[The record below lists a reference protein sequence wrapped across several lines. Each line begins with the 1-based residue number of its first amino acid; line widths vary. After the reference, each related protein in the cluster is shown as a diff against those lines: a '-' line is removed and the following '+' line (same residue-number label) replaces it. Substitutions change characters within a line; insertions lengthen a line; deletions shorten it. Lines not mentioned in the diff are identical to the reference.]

1 MNSAGLEQVLAEIYA
16 NAIAQGVNPLMSS
29 DNPFSDEW
37 KRQVGYY
44 GHNPIIDDAKN
55 LATAWYNPNFRFLDQ
70 WWRKYKPP
78 VVEEEELEEEKPI
91 EKVLEEIISE
101 GGGDRVASDG
111 FTDMRDPAFMGRES
125 YPGMKDGQWL
135 GGNLGWK
142 DAAQML
148 GTMKGGL
155 GGLLSGMLNGSL
167 STYGSSSG
175 KNAIGNIADALGV
188 NKDTALAEIGRALG
202 YSDPATA
209 AAAKKD
215 TGILGQLS
223 NALFGGK
230 PGTPNVKG
238 MMAGALAGF
247 KPTWDNPTFNNI
259 VNERATIAGVLNAL
273 ANPDVSFGTW
283 GSLGSWNNPAA
294 ISQFADALAKAG
306 APLDTMTNRQ
316 KQAASLM
323 SALLDSTAK
332 SAFSPK
338 APMSTVN
345 GLLQALLSESNP
357 GINQLAS
364 RNMDTA
370 RANLYGSLLSGLPD
384 NAFEAAKAMSGL
396 DLGELQEKLS
406 WSNFDALNKDKPL
419 SEQLSALV
427 DRQERAK
434 AIADELADRPDQGG
448 DGGDGI
454 GGTGYGKGGSR
465 GDVGDFDGTGGTEA
479 EHQAND
485 PEAKNA

>member
-1 MNSAGLEQVLAEIYA
+1 MNSTGLEQVLAEIYA
-16 NAIAQGVNPLMSS
+16 NAIAQGVNPLHVS

-44 GHNPIIDDAKN
+44 GHNPIIDDRTPF
-55 LATAWYNPNFRFLDQ
+55 ATADYRPDFRFLDQ

-111 FTDMRDPAFMGRES
+111 FVDMRDPEFMGRS
-125 YPGMKDGQWL
+125 GYPGMKDGQWL

-167 STYGSSSG
+167 STYGSPSG
-175 KNAIGNIADALGV
+175 KEAIGNIADALGV
-188 NKDTALAEIGRALG
+188 DKNTALAEIGRALG

-209 AAAKKD
+209 KRD
-215 TGILGQLS
+215 TSILGQ
-223 NALFGGK
+223 LFGGK

-238 MMAGALAGF
+238 MMAGTLAGY
-247 KPTWDNPTFNNI
+247 PNTWNNPTFSNI
-259 VNERATIAGVLNAL
+259 VNERDTIRGVLEAL
-273 ANPDVSFGTW
+273 AMERAANPVTLGSWGKKTDGTW
-283 GSLGSWNNPAA
+283 GAPDLIGGFTDWLGYDITSMTPMEAA
-294 ISQFADALAKAG
+294 IANYYGNSVLPGIQTGTLDQVKGYLKGLFDATKFAG
-306 APLDTMTNRQ
+306 
-316 KQAASLM
+316 
-323 SALLDSTAK
+323 
-332 SAFSPK
+332 
-338 APMSTVN
+338 TVN
-345 GLLQALLSESNP
+345 GKEIEKTGRPTNDFA
-357 GINQLAS
+357 GRLAS
-364 RNMDTA
+364 NALGMLGKFDFNRAQEYLDKKAEFMD
-370 RANLYGSLLSGLPD
+370 
-384 NAFEAAKAMSGL
+384 K
-396 DLGELQEKLS
+396 
-406 WSNFDALNKDKPL
+406 
-419 SEQLSALV
+419 
-427 DRQERAK
+427 
-434 AIADELADRPDQGG
+434 GG
-448 DGGDGI
+448 DGKGGDGIDGI

-479 EHQAND
+479 EHEAND

>member
-1 MNSAGLEQVLAEIYA
+1 MNSGLTDVLASIYT
-16 NAIAQGVNPLMSS
+16 NRIAQGVNPLMSG

-44 GHNPIIDDAKN
+44 GHNPIIDDAKE
-55 LATAWYNPNFRFLDQ
+55 LATAWYNPDFRFLDQ
-70 WWRKYKPP
+70 MWRKYKPP
-78 VVEEEELEEEKPI
+78 VVEEEELEEEKPV
-91 EKVLEEIISE
+91 EKVLEEIVSE
-101 GGGDRVASDG
+101 GGNGGIANDG
-111 FTDMRDPAFMGRES
+111 FVDMRDPEFMGRS
-125 YPGMKDGQWL
+125 GYPGMKDGQWL

-209 AAAKKD
+209 AAKKD
-215 TGILGQLS
+215 TSLVGQLT

-238 MMAGALAGF
+238 MMAGTLAGY
-247 KPTWDNPTFNNI
+247 PNTWNNPTFSNI

-283 GSLGSWNNPAA
+283 GAPGSWNNPAA

-306 APLDTMTNRQ
+306 APFDTMTDRQ

-323 SALLDSTAK
+323 GALLDSTAK

-338 APMSTVN
+338 APMSAVN

-357 GINQLAS
+357 GINQLAN

-396 DLGELQEKLS
+396 DLSGLQEKLG
-406 WSNFDALNKDKPL
+406 WSSFDAANKGKSL

-427 DRQERAK
+427 DRQERARE
-434 AIADELADRPDQGG
+434 IANELAGRSGEGG
-448 DGGDGI
+448 DGGLGGKDG
-454 GGTGYGKGGSR
+454 GVSGLDAD
-465 GDVGDFDGTGGTEA
+465 GDTTNAESGMVGE
-479 EHQAND
+479 ESW
-485 PEAKNA
+485 

>member
-1 MNSAGLEQVLAEIYA
+1 MNEQVLAEIYA

-44 GHNPIIDDAKN
+44 GHNPIIDDRTP
-55 LATAWYNPNFRFLDQ
+55 LATADYRPDFRFLDQ

-78 VVEEEELEEEKPI
+78 VLEEEELEEEKPV

-101 GGGDRVASDG
+101 GGNGGIANDS

-135 GGNLGWK
+135 GGNIGWK
-142 DAAQML
+142 DVAQVL
-148 GTMKGGL
+148 GNMRGGI

-188 NKDTALAEIGRALG
+188 NKDMALAEIGKALG
-202 YSDPATA
+202 YSDPAT

-238 MMAGALAGF
+238 MMGGTLAGY
-247 KPTWDNPTFNNI
+247 PNTWDNPTFSNI

-273 ANPDVSFGTW
+273 ANPDVSFG
-283 GSLGSWNNPAA
+283 SWTKDWSAPYN
-294 ISQFADALAKAG
+294 ISELANALAGAG
-306 APLDTMTNRQ
+306 KPIGTMSELDKMRTSL
-316 KQAASLM
+316 AAATLSSM
-323 SALLDSTAK
+323 
-332 SAFSPK
+332 P
-338 APMSTVN
+338 TVN
-345 GLLQALLSESNP
+345 GLLK
-357 GINQLAS
+357 GIFELVGDNGNKIGDIAKGRPMSSWEAS
-364 RNMDTA
+364 V
-370 RANLYGSLLSGLPD
+370 LSGLSGTTAKD
-384 NAFEAAKAMSGL
+384 VAAAMQDKTIEQVMAETKWGAMKDQS
-396 DLGELQEKLS
+396 LQS
-406 WSNFDALNKDKPL
+406 
-419 SEQLSALV
+419 LV
-427 DRQERAK
+427 DRLERQKAYERGEIPGFNAERSRSEGEGRNRDNYGGPEASKSEQERT
-434 AIADELADRPDQGG
+434 DRSDQQQK
-448 DGGDGI
+448 DH
-454 GGTGYGKGGSR
+454 
-465 GDVGDFDGTGGTEA
+465 EA
-479 EHQAND
+479 EVAEQ
-485 PEAKNA
+485 EGKW

>member
-1 MNSAGLEQVLAEIYA
+1 VNEQVLAEIYA

-44 GHNPIIDDAKN
+44 GHNPIIDDRTPF
-55 LATAWYNPNFRFLDQ
+55 ATADYRPDFRFLDQ

-78 VVEEEELEEEKPI
+78 VIEEEEELEEEKPV

-167 STYGSSSG
+167 STYGSPSG
-175 KNAIGNIADALGV
+175 KEAIGNIADALGV

-209 AAAKKD
+209 KRD
-215 TGILGQLS
+215 TSILGQ
-223 NALFGGK
+223 LFGGK

-238 MMAGALAGF
+238 MMAGTLAGY
-247 KPTWDNPTFNNI
+247 PNTWDNPTFSNI
-259 VNERATIAGVLNAL
+259 VNERDTIRGVLEAL
-273 ANPDVSFGTW
+273 AMERAANPVTLGSWGKKTDGTW
-283 GSLGSWNNPAA
+283 GAPDLIGGFTDWLGYDITSMTPMEAA
-294 ISQFADALAKAG
+294 IANYYGNSVLPGIQTGTLDQVKGYLKGLFDATKFAG
-306 APLDTMTNRQ
+306 
-316 KQAASLM
+316 
-323 SALLDSTAK
+323 
-332 SAFSPK
+332 
-338 APMSTVN
+338 TVN
-345 GLLQALLSESNP
+345 GTEIEKTGKPTNDFA
-357 GINQLAS
+357 GRLAS
-364 RNMDTA
+364 
-370 RANLYGSLLSGLPD
+370 
-384 NAFEAAKAMSGL
+384 
-396 DLGELQEKLS
+396 
-406 WSNFDALNKDKPL
+406 DALGMLGKFDFSRAQEYLDKKAEFLEKEKDK
-419 SEQLSALV
+419 SDSGN
-427 DRQERAK
+427 
-434 AIADELADRPDQGG
+434 GG
-448 DGGDGI
+448 DGPT
-454 GGTGYGKGGSR
+454 GGGGGYNETGNPDSGGHTEKGGASEGASR
-465 GDVGDFDGTGGTEA
+465 EGR
-479 EHQAND
+479 
-485 PEAKNA
+485 

>member
-1 MNSAGLEQVLAEIYA
+1 VNEQVLAEIYA
-16 NAIAQGVNPLMSS
+16 NAIAQGVNPLYVS

-44 GHNPIIDDAKN
+44 GHNPIIDDRTPF
-55 LATAWYNPNFRFLDQ
+55 ATADYRPYFRFLDQ

-78 VVEEEELEEEKPI
+78 VIEEEEELEEEKPV

-167 STYGSSSG
+167 STYGSPSG
-175 KNAIGNIADALGV
+175 KEAIGNIADALEV

-209 AAAKKD
+209 KRD
-215 TGILGQLS
+215 TSILGQ
-223 NALFGGK
+223 LFGGK

-238 MMAGALAGF
+238 MMAGTLAGY
-247 KPTWDNPTFNNI
+247 PNTWDNPTFNNI

-283 GSLGSWNNPAA
+283 GALGSWNNPAA

-306 APLDTMTNRQ
+306 APFNTMTDRQ

-323 SALLDSTAK
+323 SALLDSAAK
-332 SAFSPK
+332 SAFSTK
-338 APMSTVN
+338 TPMSTVN

-357 GINQLAS
+357 GINQLAN

-396 DLGELQEKLS
+396 DLGGLQEKLG
-406 WSNFDALNKDKPL
+406 WSSFDARNKDKSL

-427 DRQERAK
+427 DRQERARE
-434 AIADELADRPDQGG
+434 IANELAGRSGE
-448 DGGDGI
+448 GGDGI
-454 GGTGYGKGGSR
+454 GGTGYGEGGSR

>member
-1 MNSAGLEQVLAEIYA
+1 MNEQVLAEIYA
-16 NAIAQGVNPLMSS
+16 NAIAQGVNPLYVS

-44 GHNPIIDDAKN
+44 GHNPIIDDRTPF
-55 LATAWYNPNFRFLDQ
+55 ATADYRPDFRFLDQ

-78 VVEEEELEEEKPI
+78 VVEEEELEEEKPV

-101 GGGDRVASDG
+101 GGNGGIANDG

-167 STYGSSSG
+167 STYGSPSG

-209 AAAKKD
+209 KRD
-215 TGILGQLS
+215 TSILGQ
-223 NALFGGK
+223 LFGGK

-238 MMAGALAGF
+238 MMAGTLAGY
-247 KPTWDNPTFNNI
+247 PNTWDNPTFNNI
-259 VNERATIAGVLNAL
+259 VNERATIAGVL
-273 ANPDVSFGTW
+273 
-283 GSLGSWNNPAA
+283 
-294 ISQFADALAKAG
+294 DALATPDFDWGLAG
-306 APLDTMTNRQ
+306 AKGNWSNPSAISGFVNMANNLGVDLVGMQNKDQLGMWNTIAELMGAT
-316 KQAASLM
+316 AAYN
-323 SALLDSTAK
+323 
-332 SAFSPK
+332 PK
-338 APMSTVN
+338 VN
-345 GLLQALLSESNP
+345 GFLQALYEMNGSP
-357 GINQLAS
+357 MAKRAS
-364 RNMDTA
+364 KGELD
-370 RANLYGSLLSGLPD
+370 SS
-384 NAFEAAKAMSGL
+384 
-396 DLGELQEKLS
+396 DLGLMASSAIGNPWGGLRDEMKS
-406 WSNFDALNKDKPL
+406 GKFDNFDKVARDYLDAKDRLGKINEAVEK
-419 SEQLSALV
+419 SRSGE
-427 DRQERAK
+427 
-434 AIADELADRPDQGG
+434 
-448 DGGDGI
+448 GGDGI
-454 GGTGYGKGGSR
+454 GGTGYGEGGSR

>member
-1 MNSAGLEQVLAEIYA
+1 MSAGLTDVLASIYS
-16 NAIAQGVNPLMSS
+16 NAIAQGVNPLHAS

-44 GHNPIIDDAKN
+44 GHNPIIDDRTP
-55 LATAWYNPNFRFLDQ
+55 LATADYRPDFRFADD
-70 WWRKYKPP
+70 WWRRYKPP
-78 VVEEEELEEEKPI
+78 VVEEEEELEEEKPV

-111 FTDMRDPAFMGRES
+111 FVDMRDPEFMGRES
-125 YPGMKDGQWL
+125 YPGKKEGQWL

-142 DAAQML
+142 DAASML
-148 GTMKGGL
+148 GNMRGGL

-175 KNAIGNIADALGV
+175 KNAIGDIADALGI
-188 NKDTALAEIGRALG
+188 NKDTALAEIGKALG

-238 MMAGALAGF
+238 MMAGTLAGY
-247 KPTWDNPTFNNI
+247 PNTWDNPTFNNI

-283 GSLGSWNNPAA
+283 GKRADGTWGAPAA

-306 APLDTMTNRQ
+306 TPLDTMTNRQ

-323 SALLDSTAK
+323 GALLDSTAK

-357 GINQLAS
+357 GINQLAN

-384 NAFEAAKAMSGL
+384 SAFEAAKAMSGL
-396 DLGELQEKLS
+396 DLGGLQEKLG
-406 WSNFDALNKDKPL
+406 WSSFDARNKDKSL
-419 SEQLSALV
+419 GEQLSALV
-427 DRQERAK
+427 DRQERARE
-434 AIADELADRPDQGG
+434 IANELAGRSGEGG
-448 DGGDGI
+448 DGGLGGNDG
-454 GGTGYGKGGSR
+454 GVSGLDAD
-465 GDVGDFDGTGGTEA
+465 GDTTNNESGMVGE
-479 EHQAND
+479 ESW
-485 PEAKNA
+485 

>member
-1 MNSAGLEQVLAEIYA
+1 MNSGLTDVLASIYS
-16 NAIAQGVNPLMSS
+16 NRIAQGVNPLHAN
-29 DNPFSDEW
+29 DNPFAQEW
-37 KRQVGYY
+37 KRQVGYL
-44 GHNPIIDDAKN
+44 GHNPIIDDAKD
-55 LATAWYNPNFRFLDQ
+55 LATAWYNPDFRFLEQ
-70 WWRKYKPP
+70 MWRKYKPP
-78 VVEEEELEEEKPI
+78 VLEEEELEEEKPV

-101 GGGDRVASDG
+101 GGNGGIANDG
-111 FTDMRDPAFMGRES
+111 FVDMRDPEFMGRES

-135 GGNLGWK
+135 GGNIGWK
-142 DAAQML
+142 DAASML
-148 GTMKGGL
+148 GNMRGGL

-202 YSDPATA
+202 YSDPA
-209 AAAKKD
+209 AAKRD
-215 TGILGQLS
+215 TSILGQ
-223 NALFGGK
+223 LFGGK

-238 MMAGALAGF
+238 MMAGALAGY
-247 KPTWDNPTFNNI
+247 PNTWDNPTFSNI

-283 GSLGSWNNPAA
+283 GSPGSWNNPAA

-306 APLDTMTNRQ
+306 TPLDTMTNRQ

-323 SALLDSTAK
+323 GALLDSTAK

-357 GINQLAS
+357 GINQLAN

-384 NAFEAAKAMSGL
+384 NAFESAKAMSGL
-396 DLGELQEKLS
+396 DFGGLQEKLG
-406 WSNFDALNKDKPL
+406 WSSFDAANKGKSL

-427 DRQERAK
+427 DRQERARE
-434 AIADELADRPDQGG
+434 IANELAGRSGEGG
-448 DGGDGI
+448 GNDYGGGI
-454 GGTGYGKGGSR
+454 
-465 GDVGDFDGTGGTEA
+465 E
-479 EHQAND
+479 AND
-485 PEAKNA
+485 DNKGDLAGGWGPGGEDDPSGQ

>member
-1 MNSAGLEQVLAEIYA
+1 MNEQVLAEIYA
-16 NAIAQGVNPLMSS
+16 NAIAQGVNPLISS

-37 KRQVGYY
+37 KRQIGYY

-70 WWRKYKPP
+70 WWKKYKPP

-91 EKVLEEIISE
+91 EKVIEEIISE
-101 GGGDRVASDG
+101 GGNGGIANDG
-111 FTDMRDPAFMGRES
+111 FVDMRDPAFMGRES

-175 KNAIGNIADALGV
+175 KNVIGEIAEKLGV
-188 NKDTALAEIGRALG
+188 NKDTALAEIGKALG

-209 AAAKKD
+209 KRD
-215 TGILGQLS
+215 TSILGQ
-223 NALFGGK
+223 LFGGK

-238 MMAGALAGF
+238 MMAGTLAGY
-247 KPTWDNPTFNNI
+247 PNTWDNPTFNNI
-259 VNERATIAGVLNAL
+259 VNERATIAGVL
-273 ANPDVSFGTW
+273 
-283 GSLGSWNNPAA
+283 
-294 ISQFADALAKAG
+294 DALATPDFDWGLAG
-306 APLDTMTNRQ
+306 AKGNWSNPSAISGFVNMANNLGVDLVGMQNKDQLGMWNTIAELMGAT
-316 KQAASLM
+316 AAYN
-323 SALLDSTAK
+323 
-332 SAFSPK
+332 PK
-338 APMSTVN
+338 VN
-345 GLLQALLSESNP
+345 GFLQALYEMNGPPIAKRAAKGELDSSDL
-357 GINQLAS
+357 GLMAS
-364 RNMDTA
+364 RAIGN
-370 RANLYGSLLSGLPD
+370 PW
-384 NAFEAAKAMSGL
+384 
-396 DLGELQEKLS
+396 GELRDEMKS
-406 WSNFDALNKDKPL
+406 GKFDNFDKVARDYLDAKDRLRKINEAVEK
-419 SEQLSALV
+419 SRSGE
-427 DRQERAK
+427 
-434 AIADELADRPDQGG
+434 GG
-448 DGGDGI
+448 DGGKDGI
-454 GGTGYGKGGSR
+454 NGTGYGKGGSR

>member
-1 MNSAGLEQVLAEIYA
+1 MNEQVLAEIYA

-37 KRQVGYY
+37 KRQIGYY

-78 VVEEEELEEEKPI
+78 VIEEEEELEEEKPV

-167 STYGSSSG
+167 STYGSPSG
-175 KNAIGNIADALGV
+175 KEAIGNIADALGV

-215 TGILGQLS
+215 TSLVGQLT

-238 MMAGALAGF
+238 MMAGSLAGY
-247 KPTWDNPTFNNI
+247 PNTWDNPTFSNI
-259 VNERATIAGVLNAL
+259 VNERDTIRGVLEAL
-273 ANPDVSFGTW
+273 AMERAANPVTLGSWGKKTDGTW
-283 GSLGSWNNPAA
+283 GAPDLIGGFTDWLGFDTLSMSPTEAA
-294 ISQFADALAKAG
+294 IANYYGNSVL
-306 APLDTMTNRQ
+306 
-316 KQAASLM
+316 
-323 SALLDSTAK
+323 
-332 SAFSPK
+332 
-338 APMSTVN
+338 
-345 GLLQALLSESNP
+345 P
-357 GINQLAS
+357 GIQTGTL
-364 RNMDTA
+364 DQVKGY
-370 RANLYGSLLSGLPD
+370 LKGL
-384 NAFEAAKAMSGL
+384 
-396 DLGELQEKLS
+396 
-406 WSNFDALNKDKPL
+406 FDATEFAGTQNG
-419 SEQLSALV
+419 
-427 DRQERAK
+427 K
-434 AIADELADRPDQGG
+434 AIAETGVPTNDLAGRLASKAIGGFSFDKAQDYLDKKAEFLGKEKDKSNSGNGG
-448 DGGDGI
+448 DGP
-454 GGTGYGKGGSR
+454 
-465 GDVGDFDGTGGTEA
+465 TGGGGGYNETGNPDSGGHTEEGGA
-479 EHQAND
+479 SEGASR
-485 PEAKNA
+485 EGR

>member
-1 MNSAGLEQVLAEIYA
+1 MNEQVLAEIYA
-16 NAIAQGVNPLMSS
+16 NAIAQGVNPLMSG

-44 GHNPIIDDAKN
+44 GHNPIIDDRTP
-55 LATAWYNPNFRFLDQ
+55 LATADYRPYFRFLDQ

-78 VVEEEELEEEKPI
+78 VVEEEEELEEEKPV

-167 STYGSSSG
+167 STYGSPSG
-175 KNAIGNIADALGV
+175 KEAIGNIADALGV

-209 AAAKKD
+209 KRD
-215 TGILGQLS
+215 TSILGQ
-223 NALFGGK
+223 LFGGK

-238 MMAGALAGF
+238 MMAGTLAGY
-247 KPTWDNPTFNNI
+247 PNTWDNPTFNNI
-259 VNERATIAGVLNAL
+259 VNERATIAGVL
-273 ANPDVSFGTW
+273 
-283 GSLGSWNNPAA
+283 
-294 ISQFADALAKAG
+294 DALATPDFDWGLAG
-306 APLDTMTNRQ
+306 AKGNWSNPSAISGFVNMANNLGVDLVGMQNKDQLGMWNTIAELMGAT
-316 KQAASLM
+316 AAYN
-323 SALLDSTAK
+323 
-332 SAFSPK
+332 PK
-338 APMSTVN
+338 VN
-345 GLLQALLSESNP
+345 GLLQALYKMNGSP
-357 GINQLAS
+357 MVKRAS
-364 RNMDTA
+364 KGELD
-370 RANLYGSLLSGLPD
+370 SS
-384 NAFEAAKAMSGL
+384 
-396 DLGELQEKLS
+396 DLGLMASSAIGNPWGELRDEMKS
-406 WSNFDALNKDKPL
+406 GKFDNFDKVARDYLDAKDRLGKINEAVEK
-419 SEQLSALV
+419 SRSGE
-427 DRQERAK
+427 
-434 AIADELADRPDQGG
+434 
-448 DGGDGI
+448 GGDGI
-454 GGTGYGKGGSR
+454 GGTGYGPGGSR

-485 PEAKNA
+485 PEAQNA

>member
-1 MNSAGLEQVLAEIYA
+1 VNEQVLAEIYA
-16 NAIAQGVNPLMSS
+16 NAIAQGVNPLYVS

-44 GHNPIIDDAKN
+44 GHNPIIDDRTPF
-55 LATAWYNPNFRFLDQ
+55 ATADYRPVFRFLDQ

-78 VVEEEELEEEKPI
+78 VIEEEEEIEEEKPI

-101 GGGDRVASDG
+101 GGNGGIANDG

-167 STYGSSSG
+167 STYGSPSG
-175 KNAIGNIADALGV
+175 KEAIGNIADALGV

-209 AAAKKD
+209 KRD
-215 TGILGQLS
+215 TSILGQ
-223 NALFGGK
+223 LFGGK

-238 MMAGALAGF
+238 MMAGTLAGYPN
-247 KPTWDNPTFNNI
+247 PTWNNPTFNNI

-283 GSLGSWNNPAA
+283 TKDWNNPAA

-332 SAFSPK
+332 SAFSSK

-345 GLLQALLSESNP
+345 RLLQALLNESNP
-357 GINQLAS
+357 GINQLANRS
-364 RNMDTA
+364 MDTA

-396 DLGELQEKLS
+396 DLSGLQEKLS
-406 WSNFDALNKDKPL
+406 WSSFDAANKDKSL

-427 DRQERAK
+427 DRQERARE
-434 AIADELADRPDQGG
+434 IANELAGRSGKGG
-448 DGGDGI
+448 DGIDGI
-454 GGTGYGKGGSR
+454 GGTGYGEGGSR

-479 EHQAND
+479 EHEAND

>member
-1 MNSAGLEQVLAEIYA
+1 MNEQVLAEIYA
-16 NAIAQGVNPLMSS
+16 NAIAQGVNPLYVS

-44 GHNPIIDDAKN
+44 GHNPIIDDRTPF
-55 LATAWYNPNFRFLDQ
+55 ATADYRPDFRFLDQ

-101 GGGDRVASDG
+101 GGGDRIASDG
-111 FTDMRDPAFMGRES
+111 FVDMRDPEFMGRS
-125 YPGMKDGQWL
+125 GYPGMKDGQWL

-167 STYGSSSG
+167 STYGSPSG
-175 KNAIGNIADALGV
+175 KEAIGNIADALGV

-209 AAAKKD
+209 KRD
-215 TGILGQLS
+215 TSILGQ
-223 NALFGGK
+223 LFGGK

-238 MMAGALAGF
+238 MMAGTLAGY
-247 KPTWDNPTFNNI
+247 PNTWDNPTFNNI

-283 GSLGSWNNPAA
+283 TKDWNNPAA

-338 APMSTVN
+338 TPMSTVN

-357 GINQLAS
+357 DINQLAN

-396 DLGELQEKLS
+396 NLEGLQEKFG
-406 WSNFDALNKDKPL
+406 WSSFDARNKDKPL
-419 SEQLSALV
+419 SEQLSELV
-427 DRQERAK
+427 DRQKRARE
-434 AIADELADRPDQGG
+434 IANELAGRLDKGKDKSDSGNGG
-448 DGGDGI
+448 DGP
-454 GGTGYGKGGSR
+454 
-465 GDVGDFDGTGGTEA
+465 TGGGGGYNETGNPDSGGHTKEGGA
-479 EHQAND
+479 SEGASR
-485 PEAKNA
+485 EGR

>member
-1 MNSAGLEQVLAEIYA
+1 MNEQVLAEIYA

-29 DNPFSDEW
+29 DNPFAQEW

-44 GHNPIIDDAKN
+44 GHNPVIDDRTPF
-55 LATAWYNPNFRFLDQ
+55 ATADYRPDFRFLDQ

-78 VVEEEELEEEKPI
+78 VVEEEEELEEEKPV
-91 EKVLEEIISE
+91 EKVIEEIISE

-111 FTDMRDPAFMGRES
+111 FVDMRDPAFMGRES

-175 KNAIGNIADALGV
+175 KNVIGEIAEKLGV
-188 NKDTALAEIGRALG
+188 NKDTALAEIGKALG
-202 YSDPATA
+202 YSDPAAA

-238 MMAGALAGF
+238 MIAGSLAGF

-283 GSLGSWNNPAA
+283 GAPGSWNNPAA
-294 ISQFADALAKAG
+294 ISQFADALAKAE

-323 SALLDSTAK
+323 SSILDSTAK
-332 SAFSPK
+332 IAFSPK

-345 GLLQALLSESNP
+345 GLLQALLNESNP
-357 GINQLAS
+357 GINQLAK

-396 DLGELQEKLS
+396 DLGGLQEKLG
-406 WSNFDALNKDKPL
+406 WSSFDARNKDKSL

-427 DRQERAK
+427 DRQKRARE
-434 AIADELADRPDQGG
+434 IANELAGRPGE
-448 DGGDGI
+448 GGDGI
-454 GGTGYGKGGSR
+454 DGTGYGEGGSR

-479 EHQAND
+479 EHEAND

>member
-1 MNSAGLEQVLAEIYA
+1 MSSDLTDVLASIYS
-16 NAIAQGVNPLMSS
+16 NRIAQGMNPLASG
-29 DNPFSDEW
+29 DNPFADEW

-44 GHNPIIDDAKN
+44 GHNPVVGSESPF
-55 LATAWYNPNFRFLDQ
+55 ATLDYRPAFRFADD
-70 WWRKYKPP
+70 WWKRYEPP
-78 VVEEEELEEEKPI
+78 VVEEKELEEEKPI
-91 EKVLEEIISE
+91 EKVIEELVSE
-101 GGGDRVASDG
+101 GGGDRVPSEG
-111 FTDMRDPAFMGRES
+111 FTDMRDPAFMGRDG
-125 YPGMKDGQWL
+125 YPGKKDGQWL
-135 GGNLGWK
+135 GGNIGWK

-148 GTMKGGL
+148 GNVQGGI

-188 NKDTALAEIGRALG
+188 DRNAALAEIGKALG

-209 AAAKKD
+209 KRD
-215 TGILGQLS
+215 TSILGQ
-223 NALFGGK
+223 LFGGK

-238 MMAGALAGF
+238 MMAGALAGY
-247 KPTWDNPTFNNI
+247 PNTLDNPTFSNI

-283 GSLGSWNNPAA
+283 GSPGSWNNPAA

-306 APLDTMTNRQ
+306 ASLDTMTNRQ

-323 SALLDSTAK
+323 GALLDSTAK

-357 GINQLAS
+357 GINQLAN

-384 NAFEAAKAMSGL
+384 NAFEAAKAMRGL
-396 DLGELQEKLS
+396 SFDDPNGLQEKLG
-406 WSNFDALNKDKPL
+406 WSSFDAANKGKPL
-419 SEQLSALV
+419 REQLAALV
-427 DRQERAK
+427 DRQERARE
-434 AIADELADRPDQGG
+434 IANELSGRSGEGG
-448 DGGDGI
+448 DGGLGEN
-454 GGTGYGKGGSR
+454 KGGVSGLDAD
-465 GDVGDFDGTGGTEA
+465 GDTTNAESGMVGE
-479 EHQAND
+479 ESW
-485 PEAKNA
+485 

>member
-1 MNSAGLEQVLAEIYA
+1 MNEQVLAEIYA
-16 NAIAQGVNPLMSS
+16 NAIAQGVNPLYVS

-44 GHNPIIDDAKN
+44 GHNPIIDDRTPF
-55 LATAWYNPNFRFLDQ
+55 ATADYRPDFRFLDQ

-167 STYGSSSG
+167 STYGSPSG
-175 KNAIGNIADALGV
+175 KEAIGNIADALGV

-209 AAAKKD
+209 KRD
-215 TGILGQLS
+215 TSILGQ
-223 NALFGGK
+223 LFGGK

-238 MMAGALAGF
+238 MMAGTLAGY
-247 KPTWDNPTFNNI
+247 PNTWDNPTFNNI
-259 VNERATIAGVLNAL
+259 VNERATIAGVL
-273 ANPDVSFGTW
+273 
-283 GSLGSWNNPAA
+283 
-294 ISQFADALAKAG
+294 DALATPDFDWGLAG
-306 APLDTMTNRQ
+306 AKGNWSNPSAISGFVNMANNLGVDLVGMQNKDQLGMWNTIAELMGAT
-316 KQAASLM
+316 AAYN
-323 SALLDSTAK
+323 
-332 SAFSPK
+332 PK
-338 APMSTVN
+338 VN
-345 GLLQALLSESNP
+345 GFLQALYEMNGSPMAKRASKGELDSSDL
-357 GINQLAS
+357 GLMAS
-364 RNMDTA
+364 RAIGN
-370 RANLYGSLLSGLPD
+370 PW
-384 NAFEAAKAMSGL
+384 
-396 DLGELQEKLS
+396 GELSKDIT
-406 WSNFDALNKDKPL
+406 NFDKVARDYLDAK
-419 SEQLSALV
+419 
-427 DRQERAK
+427 ERLREINEAVK
-434 AIADELADRPDQGG
+434 GGRSGEGG
-448 DGGDGI
+448 DGPT
-454 GGTGYGKGGSR
+454 GGGGGYNETGNPDSGGHTEKGGASEGASR
-465 GDVGDFDGTGGTEA
+465 EGR
-479 EHQAND
+479 
-485 PEAKNA
+485 

>member
-1 MNSAGLEQVLAEIYA
+1 MLAEIYA
-16 NAIAQGVNPLMSS
+16 NAIAQGVNPLYVS

-44 GHNPIIDDAKN
+44 GHNPIIDDRTP
-55 LATAWYNPNFRFLDQ
+55 LATADFQPVFRFLDH

-78 VVEEEELEEEKPI
+78 VVEEEELEEEKPV

-101 GGGDRVASDG
+101 GGNGGIANDG

-167 STYGSSSG
+167 STYGSPSG
-175 KNAIGNIADALGV
+175 KEAIGNIADALGV

-202 YSDPATA
+202 YSDPAM

-238 MMAGALAGF
+238 MMAGSLAGF

-323 SALLDSTAK
+323 SALLDSAAK

-357 GINQLAS
+357 GINQLAK

-384 NAFEAAKAMSGL
+384 NAFEAAKAMRGL

-406 WSNFDALNKDKPL
+406 WSNFDARNKDKPL

-434 AIADELADRPDQGG
+434 AIANELADRSGKGG
-448 DGGDGI
+448 DGPT
-454 GGTGYGKGGSR
+454 GGGGGYNETGNPDSGGHTEKGGASEGASR
-465 GDVGDFDGTGGTEA
+465 EGR
-479 EHQAND
+479 
-485 PEAKNA
+485 

>member
-1 MNSAGLEQVLAEIYA
+1 VNEQVLAEIYA

-44 GHNPIIDDAKN
+44 GHNPIIDDRTPF
-55 LATAWYNPNFRFLDQ
+55 ATADYRPYFRFLDQ

-78 VVEEEELEEEKPI
+78 VIEEEEELEEEKPV

-167 STYGSSSG
+167 STYGSPSG
-175 KNAIGNIADALGV
+175 KEAIGNIADALGV
-188 NKDTALAEIGRALG
+188 NKDMALAEIGKALG

-209 AAAKKD
+209 KRD
-215 TGILGQLS
+215 TSILGQ
-223 NALFGGK
+223 LFGGK

-238 MMAGALAGF
+238 MMAGTLAGY
-247 KPTWDNPTFNNI
+247 PNTWDNPTFNNI
-259 VNERATIAGVLNAL
+259 VNERATIAGVL
-273 ANPDVSFGTW
+273 
-283 GSLGSWNNPAA
+283 
-294 ISQFADALAKAG
+294 DALATPDFDWGLAG
-306 APLDTMTNRQ
+306 VKGNWSNPSAISGFVNMANNLGVDLVGMQNKDQLGMWNTIAELMGAT
-316 KQAASLM
+316 AAY
-323 SALLDSTAK
+323 D
-332 SAFSPK
+332 PK
-338 APMSTVN
+338 VN
-345 GLLQALLSESNP
+345 GLIQALYKIGGTP
-357 GINQLAS
+357 MAKRAS
-364 RNMDTA
+364 KGELD
-370 RANLYGSLLSGLPD
+370 SS
-384 NAFEAAKAMSGL
+384 
-396 DLGELQEKLS
+396 DLGLMASSAIGNPWGGLRDEMKS
-406 WSNFDALNKDKPL
+406 GKFDNFDKVARDYLDAKDRLGKINKAVEK
-419 SEQLSALV
+419 SRSGE
-427 DRQERAK
+427 
-434 AIADELADRPDQGG
+434 GG
-448 DGGDGI
+448 GNDYGGDGI
-454 GGTGYGKGGSR
+454 GGTGYGDGGSR

-479 EHQAND
+479 EHEAND